1 MGDGTPVMTSTLTD
15 VRDAP
20 LGRVAAPGILDRL
33 RPSDTAKV
41 AVAAFN
47 ASL

>member
-1 MGDGTPVMTSTLTD
+1 MGDGTPVMTSTIAD

-33 RPSDTAKV
+33 RPSGAKV
-41 AVAAFN
+41 TVAAFN
-47 ASL
+47 SSL